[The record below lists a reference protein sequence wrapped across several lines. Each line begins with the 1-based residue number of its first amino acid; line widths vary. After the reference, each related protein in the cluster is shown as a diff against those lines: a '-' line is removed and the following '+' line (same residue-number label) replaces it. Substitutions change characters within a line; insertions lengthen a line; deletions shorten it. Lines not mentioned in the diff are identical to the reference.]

1 MRPFHSLSAIAAPL
15 PRDNVDTDAIF
26 PGRFIQRMDIDFG
39 RSLFAAWR
47 FDADEAEQ
55 PDFVLNR
62 PPFRQ
67 AEILVAGW
75 NFGCGSSREHAVWA
89 LAAWGI
95 RCVIAKSFGDIF
107 FGNCVNNG
115 LLAVALPEPAVEDL
129 MRWLATA
136 AEPRLQVDLPAQTV
150 GGPAGP
156 ICFDIT
162 PERKHRLLQGLDEI
176 DLTLERA
183 GDIARF
189 SATHGRNRPWVF
201 EGLSGSK
208 D

>member
-39 RSLFAAWR
+39 RALFAAWR
-47 FDADEAEQ
+47 FDAGEAEQ

-95 RCVIAKSFGDIF
+95 RCVVAKSFGDIF
-107 FGNCVNNG
+107 FGNCLNNG
-115 LLAVALPEPAVEDL
+115 LLAVELPEPVVDGL
-129 MRWLATA
+129 LRWLETA
-136 AEPRLQVDLPAQTV
+136 AEPRLAVDLPAQTI
-150 GGPAGP
+150 GGAAGVIP
-156 ICFDIT
+156 FDIT
-162 PERKHRLLQGLDEI
+162 PERKHRLLRGLDEI
-176 DLTLERA
+176 DLTLEWA
-183 GDIARF
+183 GEIARF
-189 SATHGRNRPWVF
+189 SATHRRIQPWVF
-201 EGLSGSK
+201 EALSGSK
-208 D
+208 N